1 MYDFIKD
8 NLKVA
13 INIILWFT
21 LISCIIIGFV
31 TFGWRQEVSVF
42 HGVVTRFSFFNAI
55 LGAIMG
61 GVIGIIINFISG
73 GVLVALTGI
82 QEEAK
87 NINSKLSVL
96 SEEINKNDE
105 NNDPNEGNPKK
116 SERIGTPVMSQK
128 NKDIQFNWQD

>member
-1 MYDFIKD
+1 MKIRSIECPKCKGQLQVNVETKKTFCMYCRAEILITQSKSEQ
-8 NLKVA
+8 A
-13 INIILWFT
+13 EIIT
-21 LISCIIIGFV
+21 ES
-31 TFGWRQEVSVF
+31 VSETMPEF
-42 HGVVTRFSFFNAI
+42 ENMRA
-55 LGAIMG
+55 
-61 GVIGIIINFISG
+61 
-73 GVLVALTGI
+73 
-82 QEEAK
+82 EEAK